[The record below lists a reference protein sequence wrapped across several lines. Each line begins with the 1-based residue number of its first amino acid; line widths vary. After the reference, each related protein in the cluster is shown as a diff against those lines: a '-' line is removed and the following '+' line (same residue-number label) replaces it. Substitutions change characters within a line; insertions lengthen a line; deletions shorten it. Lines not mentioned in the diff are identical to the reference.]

1 MTISFFGVT
10 WTLNALLYTPVF
22 FALVG
27 LVILKAFQSKKLF
40 DSLAHPRWRQFLLKN
55 FSPLRLALKTGLLI
69 VGLLGL
75 FLALL
80 HPSWGRREEVVA
92 QQGRDLFIALD
103 ISRSMLAQDLKPNR
117 LASAKKKIE
126 SLVRKLSSDRVGLAL
141 FASSSF
147 VQCPLTSDY
156 AAFFMFLNAVGAE
169 TVAAGTTAL
178 DQIIAKMIQLFKQ
191 MPSKK
196 NKLLVIFTDGE
207 DFSSN
212 LADVKQKAH
221 EVSLRVFT
229 IGVGTEQGAPVP
241 ILDGYG
247 NQQGVERDDQGAVV
261 ISRLNEGVLETL
273 AKDTGGTYIS
283 FTEDDRDL
291 KQLVRLVESYEKEQ
305 LEDKK
310 ISQVEEQYPYF
321 LMVSFLCFALAWL
334 L

>member
-1 MTISFFGVT
+1 
-10 WTLNALLYTPVF
+10 
-22 FALVG
+22 
-27 LVILKAFQSKKLF
+27 
-40 DSLAHPRWRQFLLKN
+40 
-55 FSPLRLALKTGLLI
+55 
-69 VGLLGL
+69 
-75 FLALL
+75 
-80 HPSWGRREEVVA
+80 
-92 QQGRDLFIALD
+92 
-103 ISRSMLAQDLKPNR
+103 
-117 LASAKKKIE
+117 
-126 SLVRKLSSDRVGLAL
+126 
-141 FASSSF
+141 
-147 VQCPLTSDY
+147 
-156 AAFFMFLNAVGAE
+156 MFLNAVGAE